1 MLLLSHM
8 GYCCCE
14 ECMLLWITARML
26 KKETFNQFLIL
37 FFFQN
42 VCSIALNDDSRC
54 IMYNFLWCPFFLRC
68 ISFIILTIYNF
79 YKFVYT
85 IHVVPD
91 NKTWFRSQ
99 HYTITRHFPDT
110 WAFKEKINPRQTHL
124 FVIMYI
130 SLEFVFTIIKLWEY
144 FRSCFTYTVKNKLNT
159 MIFSNTVGNSSSQWR
174 KKTQYACCHWCVL
187 WNRGCS
193 SNSCCCNHCV

>member
-8 GYCCCE
+8 GYSCCE

-68 ISFIILTIYNF
+68 ISFIIFTIYNL
-79 YKFVYT
+79 YKLLYT

-99 HYTITRHFPDT
+99 TYTITRHFPIHRHSRKT
-110 WAFKEKINPRQTHL
+110 SILFKLIIYNDVHFIRICFYHHKTLRIFQ
-124 FVIMYI
+124 IMFYI
-130 SLEFVFTIIKLWEY
+130 Y
-144 FRSCFTYTVKNKLNT
+144 
-159 MIFSNTVGNSSSQWR
+159 G
-174 KKTQYACCHWCVL
+174 
-187 WNRGCS
+187 
-193 SNSCCCNHCV
+193 